1 MAGFSKAEIELIK
14 GLASKAGF
22 SLVTSN
28 EAPKINMSNVAP
40 KVANV
45 TSSNNSVLD
54 QFVQKGILQAIT
66 VTVYRTADKD
76 NWTKMTQICKDNK
89 LLIKTQSV
97 VFDIVP
103 DNR

>member
-14 GLASKAGF
+14 GLAHKAGF
-22 SLVTSN
+22 ALVSSN
-28 EAPKINMSNVAP
+28 EAPKINMSNAP

-45 TSSNNSVLD
+45 TASSNSVLD
-54 QFVQKGILQAIT
+54 QFVKEGILQAIN

-76 NWTKMTQICKDNK
+76 VWSKMTQICKDNK

>member
-22 SLVTSN
+22 ALVTSN
-28 EAPKINMSNVAP
+28 EAPKINMANIAP

-54 QFVQKGILQAIT
+54 QFVKEGILQAIN

-76 NWTKMTQICKDNK
+76 VWSKMTQICKDNK